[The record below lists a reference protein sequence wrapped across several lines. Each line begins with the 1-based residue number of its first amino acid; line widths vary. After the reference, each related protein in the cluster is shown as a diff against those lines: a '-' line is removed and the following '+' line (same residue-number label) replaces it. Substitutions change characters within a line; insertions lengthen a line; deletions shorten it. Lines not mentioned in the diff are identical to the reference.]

1 MGKHSEPR
9 RAAPRSALQTL
20 QNAALPAALL
30 VVVGVIAFASP
41 VLRDTEATRAI
52 DGSVSSAE
60 IPPSVSPSRS
70 KAAPAPTQAPD
81 RKKTTQ
87 AAELAYQAGIV
98 QGLRLERRPEPVIS
112 EGFVRV
118 RRSALVSTSF
128 AVASY
133 NVLGYGHTTRGGNKT
148 GWADGRTRMRWA
160 TDQLRGHDISVVG
173 FQEFQTE
180 QFYTFNS
187 VAGGEYAVYPGAA
200 GGRDGVQNSIAWRRS
215 EWTVVEAN
223 TLSVPYFD
231 GGRMPMPYVL
241 LRNLT
246 TGQQVWFA
254 NFHNPADAHG
264 PAQGARD
271 AAMAMEVNLFNQ
283 LRADTGLP
291 VVSTGDF
298 NEREVVMCR
307 FATGAAMHSADGGY
321 ADAAGC
327 HPPAQMRWVD
337 WVFGT
342 DDITF
347 SNYLGDRSAYVARTS
362 DHPLIRADALI
373 SPPFD
378 AAKCLA
384 RTKTSTFVF
393 CPPAG

>member
-1 MGKHSEPR
+1 
-9 RAAPRSALQTL
+9 
-20 QNAALPAALL
+20 
-30 VVVGVIAFASP
+30 
-41 VLRDTEATRAI
+41 
-52 DGSVSSAE
+52 
-60 IPPSVSPSRS
+60 
-70 KAAPAPTQAPD
+70 
-81 RKKTTQ
+81 
-87 AAELAYQAGIV
+87 
-98 QGLRLERRPEPVIS
+98 
-112 EGFVRV
+112 
-118 RRSALVSTSF
+118 
-128 AVASY
+128 
-133 NVLGYGHTTRGGNKT
+133 
-148 GWADGRTRMRWA
+148 
-160 TDQLRGHDISVVG
+160 
-173 FQEFQTE
+173 
-180 QFYTFNS
+180 
-187 VAGGEYAVYPGAA
+187 
-200 GGRDGVQNSIAWRRS
+200 
-215 EWTVVEAN
+215 
-223 TLSVPYFD
+223 
-231 GGRMPMPYVL
+231 MPMPYVL

-271 AAMAMEVNLFNQ
+271 AAMSMEVNLFNQ

-337 WVFGT
+337 WIFGT

-347 SNYLGDRSAYVARTS
+347 SNYLGDRSAYVSRTS
-362 DHPLIRADALI
+362 DHPLVRADALI

-384 RTKTSTFVF
+384 RTKTSSFVF